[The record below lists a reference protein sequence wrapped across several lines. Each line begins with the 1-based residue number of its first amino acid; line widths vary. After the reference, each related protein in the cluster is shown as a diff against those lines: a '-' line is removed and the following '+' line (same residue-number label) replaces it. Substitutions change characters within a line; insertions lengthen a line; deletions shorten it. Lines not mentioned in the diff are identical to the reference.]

1 MGLDSFLYAQVYF
14 LYFLRHHMH
23 RLHYYLD
30 FIVSAGLLL
39 FTHIEKKEGE
49 RESDI

>member
-14 LYFLRHHMH
+14 LCFLRLHMH

-30 FIVSAGLLL
+30 FIVSAGLLP
-39 FTHIEKKEGE
+39 FTHIEKKEEE
-49 RESDI
+49 RERE